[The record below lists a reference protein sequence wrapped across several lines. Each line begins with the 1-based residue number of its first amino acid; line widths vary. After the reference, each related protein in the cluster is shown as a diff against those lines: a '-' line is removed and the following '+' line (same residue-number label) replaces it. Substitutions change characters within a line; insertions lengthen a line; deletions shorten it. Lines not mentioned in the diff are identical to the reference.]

1 MITPMIHRLLTRGDL
16 GRLVDEMAR
25 LDVAAGRSA
34 ELALEGGD
42 VDAVLDSPVALE
54 AVRGRGGAPA
64 PLPPTLLWDIPIR
77 AELRVR
83 GVTDVQLADYTA
95 TLPVVFATSR
105 PGRVVAR
112 GENGGA
118 VWGRVVSSLPPSTVA
133 QAGRAADSAPPAV
146 W

>member
-42 VDAVLDSPVALE
+42 VDAVLDSPIALE

-64 PLPPTLLWDIPIR
+64 PLPLTLLWYIPIR
-77 AELRVR
+77 AELPVR
-83 GVTDVQLADYTA
+83 RGTGVALAGHTA
-95 TLPVVFATSR
+95 TLPVRFA
-105 PGRVVAR
+105 
-112 GENGGA
+112 
-118 VWGRVVSSLPPSTVA
+118 PS
-133 QAGRAADSAPPAV
+133 PAV
-146 W
+146 RCV

>member
-64 PLPPTLLWDIPIR
+64 PLPPTLLLYNSNPPQLPR
-77 AELRVR
+77 RRVTGR
-83 GVTDVQLADYTA
+83 QPPPHTAAFAGVL
-95 TLPVVFATSR
+95 
-105 PGRVVAR
+105 
-112 GENGGA
+112 
-118 VWGRVVSSLPPSTVA
+118 
-133 QAGRAADSAPPAV
+133 APPPP
-146 W
+146 